1 MVPSKVAIEAQGT
14 IRGTT
19 YDLSTADQLVAAI
32 FDSEML
38 GIAIFDRQHRF
49 VAVNEAL
56 ASLHGIPAKDH
67 VGKALREVFPQ
78 APLKAESLINH
89 VFQTGERVLNAEV
102 TAQLPTRNKPGHWI
116 VSFVPI
122 KDEREQV
129 SQVGAIAIEATQ
141 QVMLAECL
149 RSLLNRL
156 PQVRDQVSWAFVS
169 SQKQAVDPSL
179 LAQSAEKLEQCV
191 QAIQKF
197 SGLVETITS
206 WSSGNSEED
215 SLQAT
220 LPYIATSTP
229 TVNGHLA
236 PAKAPAATFDLAP
249 REVEIVTLL
258 AAGRSNKE
266 ISNTLNITVRTV
278 ETYRARIMSK
288 LQIHSMNELVV
299 YAIRNKLLN
308 IY

>member
-1 MVPSKVAIEAQGT
+1 MVPGKAAIGAQGVT
-14 IRGTT
+14 KQTT
-19 YDLSTADQLVAAI
+19 YDASNASQLIAAI
-32 FDSEML
+32 FDAEML

-78 APLKAESLINH
+78 ASPKAESLINH
-89 VFQTGERVLNAEV
+89 VFQTGERVLNAEI
-102 TAQLPTRNKPGHWI
+102 TAQLPTRNAPGHWI
-116 VSFVPI
+116 VNFVPI

-129 SQVGAIAIEATQ
+129 SQVGAIAFEATH

-149 RSLLNRL
+149 RSLMNRL

-191 QAIQKF
+191 QAMQEL
-197 SGLVETITS
+197 SGLVEAIA
-206 WSSGNSEED
+206 SSPSAKDED
-215 SLQAT
+215 DSRQAT
-220 LPYIATSTP
+220 LPYIVP
-229 TVNGHLA
+229 TAPFGKGHSA
-236 PAKAPAATFDLAP
+236 PAKAPKAAVELAP
-249 REVEIVTLL
+249 REVEVVTLL

-266 ISNTLNITVRTV
+266 ISTILKITVKTV
-278 ETYRARIMSK
+278 ETYRERIMTK

-299 YAIRNKLLN
+299 YAIRNKLLHV
-308 IY
+308 